1 MTLEEMTSFPPNS
14 NPFHYDLFHMGQ
26 YIGDDLCIMY
36 ANHNLNDYVIIVHIP
51 TGKRS
56 KLVFNKEKAD
66 KASGFA
72 AAMDMILKIKDNED
86 AG

>member
-1 MTLEEMTSFPPNS
+1 
-14 NPFHYDLFHMGQ
+14 
-26 YIGDDLCIMY
+26 MY
-36 ANHNLNDYVIIVHIP
+36 ANHTLNDYVIIIHIP

-66 KASGFA
+66 KASNFA
-72 AAMDMILKIKDNED
+72 AAMDMILKIKNNED